1 MRLLILVIS
10 ICFLTLFSHGQKFA
24 FVDSEYILDQM
35 ESYQKA
41 QKQIDDL
48 AAEWQK
54 ELDKKV
60 VNIESKVNDLRK
72 NELLL
77 PEDIKEEKELEITTL
92 QNELRAY
99 QSKKFG
105 VGGDLFKRRKELI
118 QPIQRKV
125 FKAIES
131 LAKDNN
137 YSFVLDKSKNSNI
150 LYADPKYD
158 KSDAIIRK
166 LKK

>member
-1 MRLLILVIS
+1 MSGIYIHIPFCKQACFYCDFHFSTSLKKKDELISSLIY
-10 ICFLTLFSHGQKFA
+10 
-24 FVDSEYILDQM
+24 E
-35 ESYQKA
+35 
-41 QKQIDDL
+41 
-48 AAEWQK
+48 
-54 ELDKKV
+54 
-60 VNIESKVNDLRK
+60 IELRK
-72 NELLL
+72 NELIL
-77 PEDIKEEKELEITTL
+77 PEDIKKDKELEIANL
-92 QNELRAY
+92 QVDLRTY

-105 VGGDLFKRRKELI
+105 VGGDLFKKRKELI
-118 QPIQRKV
+118 QPIQRKI

>member
-1 MRLLILVIS
+1 
-10 ICFLTLFSHGQKFA
+10 
-24 FVDSEYILDQM
+24 
-35 ESYQKA
+35 
-41 QKQIDDL
+41 
-48 AAEWQK
+48 
-54 ELDKKV
+54 
-60 VNIESKVNDLRK
+60 
-72 NELLL
+72 
-77 PEDIKEEKELEITTL
+77 
-92 QNELRAY
+92 
-99 QSKKFG
+99 
-105 VGGDLFKRRKELI
+105 LI
-118 QPIQRKV
+118 QPIQRKI

>member
-1 MRLLILVIS
+1 M
-10 ICFLTLFSHGQKFA
+10 TLFSHGQKFA

-35 ESYQKA
+35 ETYQKA

-54 ELDKKV
+54 ELDKKIGD
-60 VNIESKVNDLRK
+60 IESKVNDLRK

-77 PEDIKEEKELEITTL
+77 PEDLKEEKELEITTL
-92 QNELRAY
+92 QNELRAF

>member
-1 MRLLILVIS
+1 MTILS
-10 ICFLTLFSHGQKFA
+10 NAQKFA

-48 AAEWQK
+48 ATEWQK
-54 ELDKKV
+54 ELDQKMGD
-60 VNIESKVNDLRK
+60 IESKVNDLRK

-92 QNELRAY
+92 QNELRAF

>member
-1 MRLLILVIS
+1 M
-10 ICFLTLFSHGQKFA
+10 TLFSYGQKFA

-60 VNIESKVNDLRK
+60 GNIERKVNDLRK

>member
-1 MRLLILVIS
+1 M
-10 ICFLTLFSHGQKFA
+10 TLFSHAQKFA

-60 VNIESKVNDLRK
+60 GNIESKVNDLRK

>member
-1 MRLLILVIS
+1 MTV
-10 ICFLTLFSHGQKFA
+10 FSKAQKFA

-54 ELDKKV
+54 ELDMKLGD
-60 VNIESKVNDLRK
+60 IERKVNDLRK
-72 NELLL
+72 NELLI
-77 PEDIKEEKELEITTL
+77 PEDLKEEKELEITTL
-92 QNELRAY
+92 QNELRAF

>member
-1 MRLLILVIS
+1 M
-10 ICFLTLFSHGQKFA
+10 TLFSHGQKFA

-60 VNIESKVNDLRK
+60 GNIESKVNDLRK

-105 VGGDLFKRRKELI
+105 VGGDLFKRRQELI

>member
-1 MRLLILVIS
+1 M
-10 ICFLTLFSHGQKFA
+10 TLFSYGQKFA

-60 VNIESKVNDLRK
+60 GNIESKVNDLRK

>member
-1 MRLLILVIS
+1 MRFLILIIS

-60 VNIESKVNDLRK
+60 GNIESKVNDLRK

-77 PEDIKEEKELEITTL
+77 PEDIKEEKEFEITTL

>member
-1 MRLLILVIS
+1 M
-10 ICFLTLFSHGQKFA
+10 
-24 FVDSEYILDQM
+24 
-35 ESYQKA
+35 
-41 QKQIDDL
+41 
-48 AAEWQK
+48 
-54 ELDKKV
+54 DKKV
-60 VNIESKVNDLRK
+60 GNIERKVNDLRK

>member
-1 MRLLILVIS
+1 LTILS
-10 ICFLTLFSHGQKFA
+10 NAQKFA

-48 AAEWQK
+48 ATEWQK
-54 ELDKKV
+54 ELDQKMV
-60 VNIESKVNDLRK
+60 DIESKVNDLRK

-92 QNELRAY
+92 QNELRAF

>member
-1 MRLLILVIS
+1 
-10 ICFLTLFSHGQKFA
+10 LTLFSHCQKFA

-35 ESYQKA
+35 ETYQKA

-54 ELDKKV
+54 ELDKKIGD
-60 VNIESKVNDLRK
+60 IESKVNDLRK

>member
-1 MRLLILVIS
+1 MRLLILIIS

-35 ESYQKA
+35 DSYQKA

-60 VNIESKVNDLRK
+60 GNIESKVNDLRK

>member
-1 MRLLILVIS
+1 M
-10 ICFLTLFSHGQKFA
+10 TLFSHGQKFA

-60 VNIESKVNDLRK
+60 GNIESKVNDLRK

>member
-1 MRLLILVIS
+1 MRSLFLITS
-10 ICFLTLFSHGQKFA
+10 ICFLTFFSYSQKFA

-48 AAEWQK
+48 AADWQK
-54 ELDKKV
+54 ELDKKLAD
-60 VNIESKVNDLRK
+60 IEGKVNDLRK

-92 QNELRAY
+92 QNDLRIF

>member
-1 MRLLILVIS
+1 
-10 ICFLTLFSHGQKFA
+10 LTLFSHAQKFA

-60 VNIESKVNDLRK
+60 GNIESKINDLRK

>member
-1 MRLLILVIS
+1 
-10 ICFLTLFSHGQKFA
+10 LTLFSYGQKFA

-60 VNIESKVNDLRK
+60 GNIESKVNDLRK

>member
-1 MRLLILVIS
+1 MRLLILIIS

-60 VNIESKVNDLRK
+60 GNIESKLNDLRK

-77 PEDIKEEKELEITTL
+77 PEDIKEEKEFEITTL

>member
-1 MRLLILVIS
+1 MTILS
-10 ICFLTLFSHGQKFA
+10 NAQKFA

-48 AAEWQK
+48 ATEWQK
-54 ELDKKV
+54 ELDQKMV
-60 VNIESKVNDLRK
+60 DIESKVNDLRK

-92 QNELRAY
+92 QNELRAF

>member
-1 MRLLILVIS
+1 M
-10 ICFLTLFSHGQKFA
+10 TLFSHAQKFA

-60 VNIESKVNDLRK
+60 GNIESKLNDLRK

-77 PEDIKEEKELEITTL
+77 PEDIKEEKEFEITTL